1 MGKNAKNADYLKEHV
16 MSMFN
21 DHKEVQKGSV
31 PHSVEQRM
39 KLQKQKEMQTASN
52 SDTTAMRKMRSD
64 SDGFDFDS
72 QIHSNSNISSD
83 PLSPT
88 TPIDAE
94 TAAVGRFQV
103 QTQSQSKSPD
113 SVHSK

>member
-1 MGKNAKNADYLKEHV
+1 

-21 DHKEVQKGSV
+21 DHKEVKKGSV

-39 KLQKQKEMQTASN
+39 KLQQKNGMQRQQSTSSN

-64 SDGFDFDS
+64 SGFDFDS
-72 QIHSNSNISSD
+72 QIHSNSNVSNISTD

-88 TPIDAE
+88 TPMDAE

-103 QTQSQSKSPD
+103 QTKSQSKSTASD
-113 SVHSK
+113 SVKSKMK